1 VITLDRDFALSL
13 LERYV
18 KSDNLKKHMLATEV
32 IMRALA
38 KRFNQDEDTW
48 GIAGLIHD
56 IDYELCG
63 EDTSRHGVL
72 AEEILKEANFPEE
85 IIDAVKAHVKGVEVD
100 DNPMHIALC
109 SADAVNGLI
118 IAGALIKPEKSLGS
132 IDTKFIMKRFKEK
145 AFARGANR
153 EEIKLCEKLGLTL
166 EEFITISLSAMQEIH
181 KELGL

>member
-1 VITLDRDFALSL
+1 
-13 LERYV
+13 
-18 KSDNLKKHMLATEV
+18 MLATES

-38 KRFNQDEDTW
+38 RKFNQDEEIW

-63 EDTSRHGVL
+63 DDSAKHGRLSED
-72 AEEILKEANFPEE
+72 ILKEANFPEE
-85 IIDAVKAHVKGVEVD
+85 IIEAVKAHVKGIEVD
-100 DNPMHIALC
+100 NNPMHIALC

-118 IAGALIKPEKSLGS
+118 IAGALIKPEKSLNA

-153 EEIKLCEKLGLTL
+153 EEIKLCEKLGLSL
-166 EEFITISLSAMQEIH
+166 EEFINISLSAMQEIH
-181 KELGL
+181 EELGL

>member
-1 VITLDRDFALSL
+1 MDRNFALSL
-13 LERYV
+13 LEKYV
-18 KSDNLKKHMLATEV
+18 KSDNLKKHMLATES

-38 KRFNQDEDTW
+38 RRFSQDEEIW

-63 EDTSRHGVL
+63 DDATKHGKLSED
-72 AEEILKEANFPEE
+72 ILKEANFPEE
-85 IIDAVKAHVKGVEVD
+85 IIEAVKAHVKGVEVD
-100 DNPMHIALC
+100 NDPMHIALC

-118 IAGALIKPEKSLGS
+118 IAGALIKPEKSLNA

-153 EEIKLCEKLGLTL
+153 EEIKLCEKLGLSL

-181 KELGL
+181 EELGL

>member
-1 VITLDRDFALSL
+1 LDRELALSL
-13 LERYV
+13 LDKYV

-38 KRFNQDEDTW
+38 KRFGQDEDIW

-56 IDYELCG
+56 IDYELC
-63 EDTSRHGVL
+63 EDDTSKHGVL
-72 AEEILKEANFPEE
+72 SEEILKEANFPEE
-85 IIDAVKAHVKGVEVD
+85 IIEAVKAHVKGVGVD
-100 DNPMHIALC
+100 NNPMHIALC

-118 IAGALIKPEKSLGS
+118 IAGALIKPEKSLNA
-132 IDTKFIMKRFKEK
+132 IDTRFIMRRFKEK

-153 EEIKLCEKLGLTL
+153 EEIMLCEKLGLSL

>member
-1 VITLDRDFALSL
+1 MDREFVLSL

-18 KSDNLKKHMLATEV
+18 KSDNLKKHMLATES

-38 KRFNQDEDTW
+38 RKFNQDEEIW

-63 EDTSRHGVL
+63 DDTTKHGKLSED
-72 AEEILKEANFPEE
+72 ILKEANFPEK
-85 IIDAVKAHVKGVEVD
+85 IIEAVKAHVKGIEVD
-100 DNPMHIALC
+100 NDPMHIALC

-118 IAGALIKPEKSLGS
+118 IAGALIKPEKSLNA

-153 EEIKLCEKLGLTL
+153 EEIKLCEKLGLSL

-181 KELGL
+181 EELGL